1 MPMIDGAVKYTIV
14 LQGEDKALLP
24 LVEEFAAFLKTNTK
38 RIVKTAK
45 KITTMDGDGN
55 SDE

>member
-1 MPMIDGAVKYTIV
+1 MIDGAVKYTIV

-24 LVEEFAAFLKTNTK
+24 LVEEFAAFLKTNSK

-45 KITTMDGDGN
+45 RITAADGEDN
-55 SDE
+55 SDK